1 MTTQPPM
8 TAGCRIKWQGSSTS
22 AVTPVGFTF
31 GASLLDQISPALTET
46 DAPKPNG
53 EIPSHRL
60 CVLPDLL
67 VRSIDLLCVADLNQH
82 SEPIVAETHTTCV
95 YLSWAGRRVASSP
108 AERSAATSFE

>member
-1 MTTQPPM
+1 M

-82 SEPIVAETHTTCV
+82 SEPIVAETHV
-95 YLSWAGRRVASSP
+95 PQLEAVAREVE
-108 AERSAATSFE
+108 ATIIKIMKEAASG